1 MKMMILT
8 RAIAAT
14 FAARAR
20 RQSLSWFVARV
31 IASAAVI
38 CALVCAP
45 EPAAAQFAQQG
56 PKLVG
61 SGSSGAGL
69 GFANGQG
76 RSVAVSAD
84 GNTAIIG
91 GPNDNALMGAAW
103 VFTRSNGVWTQ
114 QGNKLVGTG
123 AVGTIPPWQGISVAL
138 SADGNTALIGGVGD
152 NLWAGAAWVFTR
164 NNGAWTQQGSKLV
177 GTGEGGGG
185 SAQQG
190 RSVAL
195 SADGNTAIVGG
206 PDDYTSG
213 AAWIFTRSNGVWSQ
227 QGNKLV
233 GTGGSEFAGQGSS
246 VALSADGNT
255 AIVGGPFDGAA
266 WIFTRSNGVWTQQGN
281 KLVGAG
287 AVGPTSIEQGTSVAL
302 SADGNTAIIGG
313 PGDNFDNGAM
323 WVFTRSNG
331 VWTQQGGKVVG
342 TGVVANAQQG
352 RSVALSA
359 DGNTAIVGG
368 PDDYTSGAAW
378 IFTRSNGVWSQ
389 DPAGWQGGRHRRRR
403 ECLSRCFGKAFR
415 RRQYSSHGR
424 LCRQL

>member
-1 MKMMILT
+1 
-8 RAIAAT
+8 
-14 FAARAR
+14 
-20 RQSLSWFVARV
+20 
-31 IASAAVI
+31 
-38 CALVCAP
+38 
-45 EPAAAQFAQQG
+45 
-56 PKLVG
+56 
-61 SGSSGAGL
+61 
-69 GFANGQG
+69 
-76 RSVAVSAD
+76 
-84 GNTAIIG
+84 
-91 GPNDNALMGAAW
+91 MGAAW

-123 AVGTIPPWQGISVAL
+123 AIGDIPSWQGISVAI

-177 GTGEGGGG
+177 GTGETNGGG
-185 SAQQG
+185 AQQG

-206 PDDYTSG
+206 PEDYTSG

-233 GTGGSEFAGQGSS
+233 GTGGSEFAAQGSS
-246 VALSADGNT
+246 VALSGDGNT

-342 TGVVANAQQG
+342 TGVVANAFQG
-352 RSVALSA
+352 VSVRLSA
-359 DGNTAIVGG
+359 DGNTA
-368 PDDYTSGAAW
+368 
-378 IFTRSNGVWSQ
+378 
-389 DPAGWQGGRHRRRR
+389 
-403 ECLSRCFGKAFR
+403 LM
-415 RRQYSSHGR
+415 GR